1 MLIAIAAG
9 VLLIACANVAN
20 LLLGARR
27 WPSARSGRPS
37 PLGASR
43 GRLVKQLI
51 VESVLLASAGGLL
64 GLAVSWVGATMLLK
78 FFGDPEGPQLIIR
91 EVLTIVIIGLSV
103 GLPAAWWLSR

>member
-1 MLIAIAAG
+1 VRQRREFAFGRAALA
-9 VLLIACANVAN
+9 VSSKWPSVS
-20 LLLGARR
+20 ARR
-27 WPSARSGRPS
+27 EPR
-37 PLGASR
+37 
-43 GRLVKQLI
+43 RLVKQLI